1 MANPKTQKEKENI
14 MAKAITKEYKF
25 VSKTGEHVS
34 NMGEAVEGCKASSV
48 VFDVLKTGDVPE
60 NLKLQYAPSYNAH
73 FINRK
78 GRNALGFF
86 STNNLLIINGIESEL
101 RAKGYDK
108 DLVHP
113 QTSKKYWGIRLAD
126 KDAEYL
132 KKLVRDAAMIL
143 GFPVKD
149 VKAKT
154 KGKAKAKK
162 KVAKKAT
169 PATAPVTA

>member
-1 MANPKTQKEKENI
+1 MAKPKTLKTQKEKENN
-14 MAKAITKEYKF
+14 MAKIVTKEYKF
-25 VSKTGEHVS
+25 VSKTGEHES
-34 NMGEAVEGCKASSV
+34 KMGEAVEGCKASSV
-48 VFDVLKTGDVPE
+48 LFNVLKTGDVPE

-86 STNNLLIINGIESEL
+86 STNNLLIVNGIEPEL
-101 RAKGYDK
+101 REKGYDK

-126 KDAEYL
+126 KDADYI
-132 KKLVRDAAMIL
+132 KKLVKDAAMIL

-149 VKAKT
+149 VKAKI
-154 KGKAKAKK
+154 KGKARAKK
-162 KVAKKAT
+162 KVAKKV
-169 PATAPVTA
+169 ATATT

>member
-1 MANPKTQKEKENI
+1 MAKPKTQKEKENI
-14 MAKAITKEYKF
+14 MAKIVTKEYKF
-25 VSKTGEHVS
+25 VSKTGEHES
-34 NMGEAVEGCKASSV
+34 KMDKAVEGCKASSV
-48 VFDVLKTGDVPE
+48 LLDVLKTGDAPE

-86 STNNLLIINGIESEL
+86 STNNLLIINGIEPEL
-101 RAKGYDK
+101 REKGYGK
-108 DLVHP
+108 DLIHP

-126 KDAEYL
+126 KDADYL
-132 KKLVRDAAMIL
+132 KKLVKDAAMIL

-149 VKAKT
+149 VKAKS

-162 KVAKKAT
+162 KIAEEVVA
-169 PATAPVTA
+169 VTT

>member
-1 MANPKTQKEKENI
+1 MAKPKTQKEKENN
-14 MAKAITKEYKF
+14 MAKKIITKEYKF
-25 VSKTGEHVS
+25 VSKTGEHES
-34 NMGEAVEGCKASSV
+34 KMGEAVEGCKASSV
-48 VFDVLKTGDVPE
+48 LFDVLKMGDVPE

-86 STNNLLIINGIESEL
+86 STNNLLIINGIEPEL

-126 KDAEYL
+126 KDADYL
-132 KKLVRDAAMIL
+132 KKLVKDAAMIL

-154 KGKAKAKK
+154 KGKARAKK
-162 KVAKKAT
+162 KVAKKVAT
-169 PATAPVTA
+169 VPVIA

>member
-1 MANPKTQKEKENI
+1 MAKPKTLNTQKEKENN
-14 MAKAITKEYKF
+14 MAKIVTKEYKF
-25 VSKTGEHVS
+25 VSKTGEHES
-34 NMGEAVEGCKASSV
+34 KMGEAVEGCKASSV
-48 VFDVLKTGDVPE
+48 LFNVLQTGDVPE

-86 STNNLLIINGIESEL
+86 STNNLLIINGIEPEL
-101 RAKGYDK
+101 REKGYGK

-126 KDAEYL
+126 KDADYI
-132 KKLVRDAAMIL
+132 KKLVKDAAMIL

-149 VKAKT
+149 VKAKS

-162 KVAKKAT
+162 KMAKKVAEAT
-169 PATAPVTA
+169 V

>member
-1 MANPKTQKEKENI
+1 MAKPKTQKEKEND
-14 MAKAITKEYKF
+14 MAKKIVTKEYKF
-25 VSKTGEHVS
+25 VSKTGEHES
-34 NMGEAVEGCKASSV
+34 KLGEAVEGCKASSV
-48 VFDVLKTGDVPE
+48 LFNVLKTGDVPE

-86 STNNLLIINGIESEL
+86 STNNLLIINGIEPEL
-101 RAKGYDK
+101 REKGYGN

-126 KDAEYL
+126 KDADYI
-132 KKLVRDAAMIL
+132 KKLVKDAAMIL

-149 VKAKT
+149 VKAKS
-154 KGKAKAKK
+154 KGKARAKK
-162 KVAKKAT
+162 KVVKKV
-169 PATAPVTA
+169 ATATA